1 MVRDR
6 SYIWRD
12 GGSTSLLQ
20 AGKYQIKKNKM
31 NYLMLS
37 CRLPS
42 IVYLRRPGCDV
53 ITGLRESEFAGD
65 HLSLGNLYSQ
75 LPPAGD
81 SFSGLQTTW
90 EKHGRAAAGGGEM
103 SPPAACKKD
112 QAAAMIVLTVKGIT
126 GGKKRYLHDACSCKH
141 HADITTERPGR
152 HMMASGRQVVKVYIE
167 EVKGG
172 ME

>member
-90 EKHGRAAAGGGEM
+90 EKHGRAAAGGGGRCPLPPPVRRIKQPLWLFLRWRE
-103 SPPAACKKD
+103 SPVEKNDISMMPAAASIMQISPLKD
-112 QAAAMIVLTVKGIT
+112 QDVIWWPVV
-126 GGKKRYLHDACSCKH
+126 GKWLKF
-141 HADITTERPGR
+141 I
-152 HMMASGRQVVKVYIE
+152 
-167 EVKGG
+167 
-172 ME
+172 